1 MPAEPR
7 SWLSRATA
15 PDATLSP
22 RRGSRS
28 RARSEASA
36 ETAEDPPPKRRRRRR
51 PCSPS
56 IEPNDSTA
64 STPKPFGPE
73 PNESSSTTTTTTT
86 TGAHNHS
93 HSHPGDAATQC
104 ETCVNQERPGPPSQ
118 LTPVVEDPD
127 LPEPPTM
134 EACQPQI
141 VEAGCVQS
149 NDLPLPNPD
158 DCPDLPDCS
167 GITALQPSVG
177 TSRPCSDIRF
187 DQLPAIRLA
196 GPGTSSGWWFFNF
209 PPEIR
214 NMIYEYSLAWPT
226 SYELYAPYN
235 QQIDDYYANKDD
247 PNKKF
252 PEYSGVLRTPT
263 ILLLCRRITAECHPV
278 LQSKTFVIDR
288 LPPWLPGAPRP
299 MLFSWFI
306 GRRTIQSLRH
316 IELRIPAGQGRFGSG
331 WVWAW
336 IALDVLNILRERNSF
351 DTLKVII
358 TMFNDRRGGM
368 WGPESEDLNKIID
381 AVRPTCR

>member
-1 MPAEPR
+1 M
-7 SWLSRATA
+7 
-15 PDATLSP
+15 D
-22 RRGSRS
+22 
-28 RARSEASA
+28 
-36 ETAEDPPPKRRRRRR
+36 DY
-51 PCSPS
+51 
-56 IEPNDSTA
+56 
-64 STPKPFGPE
+64 
-73 PNESSSTTTTTTT
+73 
-86 TGAHNHS
+86 
-93 HSHPGDAATQC
+93 
-104 ETCVNQERPGPPSQ
+104 
-118 LTPVVEDPD
+118 
-127 LPEPPTM
+127 
-134 EACQPQI
+134 QPQTL
-141 VEAGCVQS
+141 EAGCVQS
-149 NDLPLPNPD
+149 DDLPLPNPD
-158 DCPDLPDCS
+158 DDLNSPDCS
-167 GITALQPSVG
+167 GITALQQSVG
-177 TSRPCSDIRF
+177 TSRPCSDTRSH
-187 DQLPAIRLA
+187 QLPAARLA
-196 GPGTSSGWWFFNF
+196 EPVTSSGWWFFNF

-235 QQIDDYYANKDD
+235 RQIDDYYANRDD
-247 PNKKF
+247 PDEEF

-299 MLFSWFI
+299 MLLSWFI

-358 TMFNDRRGGM
+358 TVFNDRRGGM

-381 AVRPTCR
+381 ATTALAIKNPRFWAPGQVEYQYWVIKGIVAHRHYVDSTGSLVEGDELRAYPDPVFWPGSLLEFM